1 MEVICERCGTEY
13 EFDDALVSER
23 GTTVQCTN
31 CGLQFKV
38 RREGSTGAE
47 HWLVRTVD
55 GRELSFA
62 ALRELQ
68 TAIASQDVS
77 REDVLSRGAS
87 RPRRLGSIAELEPF
101 FAAAVPPP
109 TVPRNNKTL
118 PPPGLGVPP
127 QGSGRIEV
135 SVAMPLP
142 RPRDPI
148 PPSPDSLADTALR
161 PPKAA
166 VAEPSPTKRA
176 GRPASLPPPPA
187 VGRATTPGLGAR
199 ALPPLTPP
207 PAPAIHHGASD
218 DTWSVDDQAAT
229 AERPRVSPAA
239 APEAPSPARAAA
251 PTPEPR
257 SVEVIDDPSSDGSL
271 GSLGPQPL
279 GHQPSG
285 VSVMP
290 SLRTPTPPEIRL
302 GSAMDDAFQEPRFTS
317 PYSTRR
323 SGSARWIVG
332 TIVVGGLLFASV
344 VVGRRYL
351 TQGPTP
357 GSQDPKVAALLADGE
372 RALAEDD
379 LEGAKEHL
387 DKASALAEKDPR
399 VATALAR
406 LAVLRADVAW
416 LRARIA
422 APTDPDAEAA
432 KREVDVA
439 GARARKAADYAFA
452 LTADDPNVLR
462 ARVDSLRITS
472 DLAAARALVA
482 RLPEQP
488 ETWLTQATLE
498 LCDDKPAYPAIV
510 QKLEKVRDAKAGGLR
525 VKALLVYALTLSGD
539 RQKAKAVASELGA
552 AAHPHPLAGALRT
565 FAEKGGTLELGAIPD
580 VVPSD
585 PKEAIK
591 LGYAALEKNEPALAE
606 KLFRG
611 ALDKLKGDAEASVGL
626 ALALSKRNDKVAA
639 SKLLEQVLRRDG
651 KHLAAMAAMAD
662 LKWELGDKPGAQ
674 ALYKDVAARGP
685 SPFEERAKERLKAK
699 VASAD
704 GPKGP
709 AEPGS
714 SDRVPD
720 DYVWKPDEQ
729 PKAPTT
735 GEPAKPPPT
744 SDPPKPEPK
753 PETPPAPP
761 PTPPP
766 GDAPP

>member
-38 RREGSTGAE
+38 RREGSSGVE

-68 TAIASQDVS
+68 AAIAGQDVS

-142 RPRDPI
+142 RPREPI

-161 PPKAA
+161 PAKAEA
-166 VAEPSPTKRA
+166 TPGKRG

-187 VGRATTPGLGAR
+187 VGRSTTPGLGAR
-199 ALPPLTPP
+199 ALPPPTPP
-207 PAPAIHHGASD
+207 PAPAIHRAASD

-239 APEAPSPARAAA
+239 VPEVAPAARAPA

-271 GSLGPQPL
+271 GPQPL
-279 GHQPSG
+279 GSQAPG
-285 VSVMP
+285 VSLMP

-351 TQGPTP
+351 SQGPTP
-357 GSQDPKVAALLADGE
+357 GSQDPKVAALLTDGE

-416 LRARIA
+416 LRGRIA
-422 APTDPDAEAA
+422 APTDPDAETA
-432 KREVDVA
+432 KREVEVA

-482 RLPEQP
+482 RLPDQQP
-488 ETWLTQATLE
+488 DTWLTQAALE
-498 LCDDKPAYPAIV
+498 LCDEKPAYPAIV

-525 VKALLVYALTLSGD
+525 VKALLVYALTLAGD
-539 RQKAKAVASELGA
+539 RQKAKAVAAELGSA
-552 AAHPHPLAGALRT
+552 THPHPLAGALRT
-565 FAEKGGTLELGAIPD
+565 FAERGGTLELGAIPD

-585 PKEAIK
+585 PREAIK
-591 LGYAALEKNEPALAE
+591 LGFTALEKNEPALAE

-611 ALDKLKGDAEASVGL
+611 RS
-626 ALALSKRNDKVAA
+626 
-639 SKLLEQVLRRDG
+639 
-651 KHLAAMAAMAD
+651 
-662 LKWELGDKPGAQ
+662 
-674 ALYKDVAARGP
+674 
-685 SPFEERAKERLKAK
+685 
-699 VASAD
+699 
-704 GPKGP
+704 
-709 AEPGS
+709 
-714 SDRVPD
+714 
-720 DYVWKPDEQ
+720 
-729 PKAPTT
+729 
-735 GEPAKPPPT
+735 T
-744 SDPPKPEPK
+744 S
-753 PETPPAPP
+753 
-761 PTPPP
+761 
-766 GDAPP
+766 